1 MHTAQDGEPAGS
13 LSYETG
19 ALVRIDLTT
28 YRSGTLRVSF
38 RTAKQR
44 LGEALMLPIVRQ
56 TLPAAPAKPRGLP
69 RQLASDAPSHNTFES
84 TSGQDIDSNGYGAC
98 RSISARCSPQL
109 TIADMAKPVAT
120 ASLTSSCKVDVREV
134 ARS

>member
-1 MHTAQDGEPAGS
+1 M
-13 LSYETG
+13 L
-19 ALVRIDLTT
+19 
-28 YRSGTLRVSF
+28 
-38 RTAKQR
+38 QR
-44 LGEALMLPIVRQ
+44 LTGGSSLHDSRIRQ
-56 TLPAAPAKPRGLP
+56 TLPAAPAKPGGLP

-98 RSISARCSPQL
+98 RSISAMCSPQL

-120 ASLTSSCKVDVREV
+120 ASLNSFCKVAVREV